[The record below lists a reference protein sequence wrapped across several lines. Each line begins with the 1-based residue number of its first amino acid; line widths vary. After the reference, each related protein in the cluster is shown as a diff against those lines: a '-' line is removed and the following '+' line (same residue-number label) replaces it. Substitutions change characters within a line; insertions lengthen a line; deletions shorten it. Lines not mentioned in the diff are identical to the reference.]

1 VADPDALIGQSVS
14 HFRILER
21 LGGGGMG
28 VVYKAQDTLLDR
40 FVALKF
46 LPEPLANDPQAL
58 ERFRR
63 EAKSASALNHP
74 NICTIHEIGDADG
87 KAFIA
92 MEFLDG
98 QTLKRAIAGQ
108 PMEFERLLDLSIEIA
123 DALEAAHAKGIIHR
137 DIKPANIFITER
149 GHAKVLDFGLAK
161 LTADSSSANVTTI
174 GTQAID
180 PDHLTSP
187 GSALGTVSYMSPEQV
202 LGKSLDPRT
211 DLFSFGIV
219 LYEMATGFL
228 PFKGGSSGAIFNE
241 ILNREPVQPVRL
253 NTNVPADLGHAIHKA
268 MEKDRDLRY
277 QSAADL
283 RADLKRA
290 RRNTESNRFTGT
302 ERPGE
307 RHSQLS
313 AVASAAPTS
322 SRKLAYITA
331 VAIAVLFGAL
341 ATFHRYN
348 TRRQESRLPL
358 AEKQLTSNSSDFPV
372 YESAL
377 SQDGRFLSFADENG
391 LYVQGLESGE
401 KHNLNIPVDTVHRL
415 VDVAW
420 YPGDEK
426 LLLDVSPDGEGH
438 SLWSLSI
445 LGGSP
450 EKLRDDAGNGRV
462 SPDGK
467 LIAFIAGK
475 RKELWTMALDGQNE
489 KKIFTADSGQ
499 IRRLAWSPSG
509 RRILYALSAPGA
521 AGMSF
526 KTVAL
531 DGASPTSLY
540 SGAQLNPEFPTVL
553 WGPDGRIF
561 FAQNEE
567 NKIEGATMNLWTI
580 PVDPDTGAVGGQPTK
595 ISYWDNINAIPVGSS
610 VDGKELLV
618 LKSRYSTQML
628 LAELK
633 SDGRSLGNVQPVT
646 ATSSTDV
653 AGGWALDSKSFFF
666 SSNRN
671 NGVFRMYRRSLGTQE
686 DEALTSGDADSVG
699 GTETPDGR
707 FILYFS
713 KPASVASGANNVL
726 LMRISSDGGSPSSIL
741 SLPIGPHYDIDCPKA
756 PAAICVLARQENL
769 DLVFFALHPERGQG
783 REIARTKVG
792 DQTLWLTMTL
802 SPDATRIAVTGSA
815 LLASQI
821 RIIDL
826 SSGTQRDISLSP
838 SVNPTAIVWSADG
851 KHLFATAYLKDYMLV
866 RIDLDGKVA
875 ILKRYSTTNSVS
887 SLNSSPD
894 GKYLTFSRH
903 STDSNLYLLTNF

>member
-1 VADPDALIGQSVS
+1 VAGYDSLIGQTVS
-14 HFRILER
+14 HYRIIEKI
-21 LGGGGMG
+21 GGGGMG
-28 VVYKAQDTLLDR
+28 IVYKAEDTQLGR

-46 LPEPLANDPQAL
+46 LPQEMQQDETAL

-63 EAKSASALNHP
+63 EARSASALNHP
-74 NICTIHEIGDADG
+74 NICTIYEISEHNGRR
-87 KAFIA
+87 FIA
-92 MEFLDG
+92 MEFLEG
-98 QTLKRAIAGQ
+98 TTLKHVIAPQ
-108 PMEFERLLDLSIEIA
+108 PMEFERLLDLSIEVA
-123 DALEAAHAKGIIHR
+123 DALDAAHAKGIIHR

-161 LTADSSSANVTTI
+161 VTAQLNSANVTTI
-174 GTQAID
+174 GTDAID
-180 PDHLTSP
+180 PDHLASP

-228 PFKGGSSGAIFNE
+228 PFKGDTSGAIFNE
-241 ILNREPVQPVRL
+241 IVNRKPVEPVRL
-253 NTNVPADLGHAIHKA
+253 NTNVPADLEHTIHKA

-290 RRNTESNRFTGT
+290 RRNTESNRFTAT
-302 ERPGE
+302 ELPGE
-307 RHSQLS
+307 SHSQRS
-313 AVASAAPTS
+313 AVTPAAQTS
-322 SRKLAYITA
+322 SRKLAYVTA
-331 VAIAVLFGAL
+331 VAIAVIL
-341 ATFHRYN
+341 AAFAAFHWYN
-348 TRRQESRLPL
+348 THRLEPRPPL
-358 AEKQLTSNSSDFPV
+358 TEKQLTSNSSDFPF
-372 YESAL
+372 YISAL
-377 SQDGRFLSFADENG
+377 SPDGRFLSFADENG

-401 KHNLNIPVDTVHRL
+401 KHSLNTPVDTLRNL

-426 LLLDVSPDGEGH
+426 LLLDIPTDDEVH

-450 EKLRDDAGNGRV
+450 EKLRADAGNGRV

-467 LIAFIAGK
+467 LIAFIAGN
-475 RKELWTMALDGQNE
+475 RKELWTITLDGQNE

-509 RRILYALSAPGA
+509 RRILYSLSAPGA

-531 DGASPTSLY
+531 DGASPASLY

-567 NKIEGATMNLWTI
+567 NKIAAASMNLWTM
-580 PVDPDTGAVGGQPTK
+580 PVDPDTGAFAGQPTK
-595 ISYWDNINAIPVGSS
+595 ISYWDNINAIPVGISS
-610 VDGKELLV
+610 DGKQLLV

-646 ATSSTDV
+646 ATLSTDM
-653 AGGWALDSKSFFF
+653 AGGWALDSKSFLF

-671 NGVFRMYRRSLGTQE
+671 KGVFRMYRRSLGTQH
-686 DEALTSGDADSVG
+686 DETLTSGDADSVA

-707 FILYFS
+707 FILYWS
-713 KPASVASGANNVL
+713 KPASVAGGADNVL
-726 LMRISSDGGSPSSIL
+726 LMRVSSDGGSPASIL
-741 SLPIGPHYDIDCPKA
+741 SLPIGPHYDIDCPKV
-756 PAAICVLARQENL
+756 PAASCVLARQENL
-769 DLVFFALHPERGQG
+769 DQVFFALDPEKGQG
-783 REIARTKVG
+783 REIARTRVG

-802 SPDATRIAVTGSA
+802 SPDATRIAVTGSP

-826 SSGTQRDISLSP
+826 SSGTQRDIPLSP
-838 SVNPTAIVWSADG
+838 SVNPTDIVWSADG
-851 KHLFATAYLKDYMLV
+851 KHLFATAYLKDYVLV

-875 ILKRYSTTNSVS
+875 ILKHYGATNSVT

-894 GKYLTFSRH
+894 GKWLTFSKQ